1 MNLSSKLVLNLFSEP
16 RDEITN
22 EIRPIDV
29 QHSATQNDNET
40 SNAAQHA
47 TDMDL
52 GTQSITVADS
62 NGKSWLKITL
72 GKVYCVKEVISFH
85 ETGSPKIKWTCS
97 TADCNT
103 CTISRFCSSYTLTV
117 TGAGAAKDT
126 PDCKNGNTVELERND
141 KKAIYVSE
149 IAIAA
154 GNRGQEICDIRS
166 IV

>member
-1 MNLSSKLVLNLFSEP
+1 MAGFDG
-16 RDEITN
+16 R
-22 EIRPIDV
+22 
-29 QHSATQNDNET
+29 
-40 SNAAQHA
+40 
-47 TDMDL
+47 
-52 GTQSITVADS
+52 
-62 NGKSWLKITL
+62 SWLKMTL
-72 GKVYCVKEVISFH
+72 DKVYCVKEVIWYH
-85 ETGSPKIKWTCS
+85 ETGRPKTQWTCS
-97 TADCNT
+97 ETGCET
-103 CTISRFCSSYTLTV
+103 CALDFCSSYTLTV